1 MYRRA
6 YASGQR
12 EGGLAMAEPREELKG
27 RLLVLWLEDL
37 KNDQAPQRY
46 PEMGLLSTSDLE
58 EVMGLA
64 RFIKGSFYPSAA
76 MPSNM
81 ECFTQDL
88 SKQLSAEIAKKEEMG
103 RSAIEN
109 AASFG
114 ELIQQTIDLFH
125 VDRSALRELLKVPTT
140 TLGELETGELPPHRL
155 PLEKAIRLLCALR
168 LTSTGVIG
176 LIRKSSL
183 DWAQA
188 SSEKSS
194 AKLGRIDRHI
204 IDEER
209 VELMDQQGEPMGA
222 EAARVERFCSA
233 LSRALNELQ

>member
-1 MYRRA
+1 MYRRV
-6 YASGQR
+6 YASGQK

-88 SKQLSAEIAKKEEMG
+88 SRLLSAEIAKEEQLG
-103 RSAIEN
+103 RTAIES
-109 AASFG
+109 ASSFG
-114 ELIQQTIDLFH
+114 ELVQKTIALFH
-125 VDRSALRELLKVPTT
+125 VDRSALRQLLKVPT
-140 TLGELETGELPPHRL
+140 
-155 PLEKAIRLLCALR
+155 
-168 LTSTGVIG
+168 
-176 LIRKSSL
+176 
-183 DWAQA
+183 
-188 SSEKSS
+188 
-194 AKLGRIDRHI
+194 
-204 IDEER
+204 
-209 VELMDQQGEPMGA
+209 
-222 EAARVERFCSA
+222 
-233 LSRALNELQ
+233 